1 MGKKNTYKNDWKSLY
16 LFLGLFLFLTGL
28 LFLLIN
34 SGIIPYPYTIRRLW
48 PLTGIF
54 CAIAL
59 LCSGLYRRKRLGVS
73 YLVPS
78 ALLILLSL
86 LFLLFSMH
94 IISISF
100 RQFAITWWPLC
111 LVIPGIA
118 LVVLFFIR
126 SSASTALSTVI
137 IDDGDNIDDIADF
150 MTQGGEA
157 E

>member
-1 MGKKNTYKNDWKSLY
+1 MSKKTTYEKDRKSRY
-16 LFLGLFLFLTGL
+16 LFWGLFLFLTGL

-34 SGIIPYPYTIRRLW
+34 SGIIPYTIMQLW
-48 PLTGIF
+48 PLAGLF
-54 CAIAL
+54 CGIAL
-59 LCSGLYRRKRLGVS
+59 LCSGVYRRKRLGVS

-78 ALLILLSL
+78 AVLIVLSL

-126 SSASTALSTVI
+126 SATSSVLSTVI
-137 IDDGDNIDDIADF
+137 IDDGDNIDDIADY
-150 MTQGGEA
+150 MMQGGDA